1 MSNNASYLN
10 IFKTTLLFGFVQVF
24 KAVISIIK
32 NKFVAI
38 LIGPEGMGL
47 LGIFNSTLQVIQT
60 GAGLGI
66 NQSAVRDVA
75 EANGQGNSQR
85 VSRIISITNRIVLFT
100 GALGCIITLI
110 LSKNISEWT
119 LGNTEHT
126 VAYCILSI
134 VVALNIINEGKQ
146 AILKGMRK
154 LRHLA
159 YASVLGTGVS
169 LFTAVTLY
177 YFFGVDGIVPELLI
191 ASIIAVSVSQ
201 YYLRKIPVESTKIS
215 LKELF
220 ISASPMIRMG
230 TALMFVT
237 FLQTII
243 SFVINSYIRYKGGLV
258 DVGLFSAGNYILTG
272 YFAMIAT
279 ALMTDYYP
287 RIASVNND
295 NKMIQD
301 ELNKQSLVTVILC
314 CPLIVLFIALMSL
327 FIEVLYS
334 SDFLPA
340 IEYLRVG
347 IFWTIIT
354 LCSNQIDMI
363 LVAKYNTKIFI
374 LISVVLRIV
383 QLLLCILLYD
393 AFGLM
398 GLGISYAI
406 LGVLHMLVMVIVVG
420 RLYDIYL
427 SKECI
432 RVALTVLFMSIIATL
447 ANLIDNDL
455 IKYTIEVILILSA
468 LLYSNYQSKNKLNL
482 DFIQILK
489 SKLNKK

>member
-1 MSNNASYLN
+1 
-10 IFKTTLLFGFVQVF
+10 
-24 KAVISIIK
+24 
-32 NKFVAI
+32 
-38 LIGPEGMGL
+38 
-47 LGIFNSTLQVIQT
+47 
-60 GAGLGI
+60 
-66 NQSAVRDVA
+66 
-75 EANGQGNSQR
+75 
-85 VSRIISITNRIVLFT
+85 
-100 GALGCIITLI
+100 
-110 LSKNISEWT
+110 
-119 LGNTEHT
+119 
-126 VAYCILSI
+126 
-134 VVALNIINEGKQ
+134 
-146 AILKGMRK
+146 
-154 LRHLA
+154 
-159 YASVLGTGVS
+159 
-169 LFTAVTLY
+169 
-177 YFFGVDGIVPELLI
+177 
-191 ASIIAVSVSQ
+191 
-201 YYLRKIPVESTKIS
+201 
-215 LKELF
+215 
-220 ISASPMIRMG
+220 
-230 TALMFVT
+230 
-237 FLQTII
+237 
-243 SFVINSYIRYKGGLV
+243 
-258 DVGLFSAGNYILTG
+258 
-272 YFAMIAT
+272 
-279 ALMTDYYP
+279 
-287 RIASVNND
+287 
-295 NKMIQD
+295 
-301 ELNKQSLVTVILC
+301 
-314 CPLIVLFIALMSL
+314 MSL